1 MKKVLFAISL
11 LANVALAGGL
21 IYTTIEMHKLDDQ
34 RESLAISND
43 QYKRKLNESNSTSE
57 GAPEATETT
66 SSSLE
71 ANYTSETQ
79 NSLESSASATE
90 EADGSGIKLYRNI
103 YHFDNFSGTI
113 AEGEGLSQM
122 SEHFTKSPVTVTDS
136 SGTYS
141 ADLYTNHD
149 GTAQIM
155 QGSKELYSGT
165 YEIDPDT
172 VQAATDSQSI
182 ADYKE
187 LSNIIRNNPD
197 RKQQLQALQRS
208 VFSSVDVDSVRTSLI
223 NEAMKDNISDE
234 EYNALAQRILKQC
247 ELSAG
252 QGEQ

>member
-1 MKKVLFAISL
+1 
-11 LANVALAGGL
+11 
-21 IYTTIEMHKLDDQ
+21 
-34 RESLAISND
+34 
-43 QYKRKLNESNSTSE
+43 
-57 GAPEATETT
+57 
-66 SSSLE
+66 
-71 ANYTSETQ
+71 
-79 NSLESSASATE
+79 
-90 EADGSGIKLYRNI
+90 
-103 YHFDNFSGTI
+103 
-113 AEGEGLSQM
+113 
-122 SEHFTKSPVTVTDS
+122 
-136 SGTYS
+136 
-141 ADLYTNHD
+141 
-149 GTAQIM
+149 
-155 QGSKELYSGT
+155 GT

>member
-1 MKKVLFAISL
+1 MTNVLFAISL

-21 IYTTIEMHKLDDQ
+21 IYTTTEMHKLDDQ

-43 QYKRKLNESNSTSE
+43 QYKRKLNESSSTSE
-57 GAPEATETT
+57 SAPEGTETL
-66 SSSLE
+66 SNSE
-71 ANYTSETQ
+71 A
-79 NSLESSASATE
+79 NSLESSASTTE
-90 EADGSGIKLYRNI
+90 EADGSGIRLYRNI

-113 AEGEGLSQM
+113 AKGEGLSQM

-165 YEIDPDT
+165 YEINPDT

-197 RKQQLQALQRS
+197 RKQQMQALQS
-208 VFSSVDVDSVRTSLI
+208 SEFSSVDVDSVRTSLI
-223 NEAMKDNISDE
+223 NEAMKDNIRDE